1 MYSIAKLSLC
11 TVAVVVSL
19 VTTASFPFFAQL
31 DEKSEVKKTLLAVLA
46 HYEENSKMMRNF
58 NVFLNQ
64 AYWVHYEVYKSIMNY
79 LPSGELIDFLLY
91 MSDKGPLDDFPGLAN
106 VVEAIIEKKMLYI
119 IVYSKFTLKL
129 TEVDH
134 KSCNYE
140 ESHKWALNVLRHAKT
155 EDGLR
160 RLCELMFGIKY
171 MLTAP
176 ILQYCLHTVENVFCV
191 PMMHCSHLEFLQ
203 TVIKLDLWAKRQGV
217 NAWRCF
223 VAKIRPLQG
232 FVDYDFLYSSHDET
246 TLTVKH
252 NDSRCFAH

>member
-1 MYSIAKLSLC
+1 M
-11 TVAVVVSL
+11 

-31 DEKSEVKKTLLAVLA
+31 DANSELKKTLVAVLA
-46 HYEENSKMMRNF
+46 RKEENSKMMRHF
-58 NVFLNQ
+58 YIFLNE
-64 AYWVHYEVYKSIMNY
+64 AYWVHYDVYKTIMSYLSSI
-79 LPSGELIDFLLY
+79 ELLDFLLY

-106 VVEAIIEKKMLYI
+106 VLEAIIEKKMLYI
-119 IVYSKFTLKL
+119 SYSKQTLKL

-134 KSCNYE
+134 KPHNYE
-140 ESHKWALNVLRHAKT
+140 ESHQWALNVLRHAKT

-171 MLTAP
+171 MSTAP
-176 ILQYCLHTVENVFCV
+176 ILQYSVHTIENVFCV

-223 VAKIRPLQG
+223 VAKIRPLRG

-252 NDSRCFAH
+252 NDSRCVGD